1 MKRTL
6 RVRRG
11 AGPSSRLERYS
22 VDLGSRATLLDALE
36 AIRTGAAPD
45 LCYRH
50 SCHHGS
56 CGTCSVLVD
65 GNEVLACLT
74 NLDSL
79 YDEAAATARAA
90 AGGEGDVPV
99 VEPLR
104 VFEVVADLAIDPGR
118 LFRAEPEGTTQLR
131 ESENRNGPDLPA
143 GIDRHTRFEDCI
155 ECGLCISACPV
166 MRLKPDSFMGPQA
179 LAALRRETFNR
190 PERKAELLERA
201 ARADGVGSCD
211 RHFDCS
217 RVCPRGVYPGKHIEL
232 LRRELAASGE
242 RKT

>member
-1 MKRTL
+1 MRRTL
-6 RVRRG
+6 RIRRG
-11 AGPSSRLERYS
+11 AGASSRLERYS

-36 AIRTGAAPD
+36 AIRTGSAPD

-65 GNEVLACLT
+65 GTEVLACLT
-74 NLDSL
+74 NLEAL
-79 YDEAAATARAA
+79 YDESAMAARAA
-90 AGGEGDVPV
+90 AGGERDEPA

-118 LFRAEPEGTTQLR
+118 LFRAEIEGTTQLR
-131 ESENRNGPDLPA
+131 ESENRNGIDLPA
-143 GIDRHTRFEDCI
+143 GIDHYTRFEDCI

-166 MRLKPDSFMGPQA
+166 MRLAPDRFMGPQS
-179 LAALRRETFNR
+179 LAALRRESINR
-190 PERKAELLERA
+190 PQRKDELLDRA
-201 ARADGVGSCD
+201 ARGDGVLACD

-232 LRRELAASGE
+232 LKRELAARG
-242 RKT
+242 KGN